1 MKSSMIKTTVR
12 EIRESLGRYMAI
24 LAIVAL
30 GVGFFV
36 GLKVTR
42 PAMLDTAGR
51 DLEEKELYDLRLIS
65 TLGFD
70 ETDVEQAAR
79 GREGC
84 RGRGLYRFPGSGGG
98 RRGKGSARALH
109 TPRAEPDGG
118 DAGQEAQ
125 IRKRMYGGRPGLR
138 P

>member
-51 DLEEKELYDLRLIS
+51 YLEEKELYDLRLIS

-79 GREGC
+79 QERERSVSISWQWRRTAWKRFCARTPYSAC
-84 RGRGLYRFPGSGGG
+84 RT
-98 RRGKGSARALH
+98 RRR
-109 TPRAEPDGG
+109 
-118 DAGQEAQ
+118 
-125 IRKRMYGGRPGLR
+125 
-138 P
+138 